1 MTDNRSVAKVASAM
15 SETKPKPT
23 YKSSKIQ
30 DEVFLRLIEAQ
41 ASTGSFALGEL
52 KSGNEAK
59 SHAKHLKGVAEII
72 AAVYTE
78 EVQ

>member
-1 MTDNRSVAKVASAM
+1 M
-15 SETKPKPT
+15 SETKPT
-23 YKSSKIQ
+23 YKSNKMR

-78 EVQ
+78 EIA

>member
-1 MTDNRSVAKVASAM
+1 M
-15 SETKPKPT
+15 SESKPT
-23 YKSSKIQ
+23 YKVNKMR
-30 DEVFLRLIEAQ
+30 DEVFLRLIQ
-41 ASTGSFALGEL
+41 ATANTGAFNLGTL
-52 KSGNEAK
+52 QNGNEAK

>member
-1 MTDNRSVAKVASAM
+1 M

-30 DEVFLRLIEAQ
+30 DEVFLRLVAAQ
-41 ASTGSFALGEL
+41 ANTGAFALGEL

-72 AAVYTE
+72 AAVYNE
-78 EVQ
+78 EVA